1 MQKSSMGM
9 LPALNEFAAGDPPE
23 LGRLTSER
31 ASIVFGGVYENLITS
46 DSARI
51 STVVLVCS
59 ASKKEGA
66 TTIASG
72 LAIAAS
78 QRRGGETLLMD
89 CNYHNPNVLKVFGKG
104 RGSTGERERLLSDL
118 VEKHGYAGTEVSS
131 TPLAGLTIMGTAHG
145 LKNHVQALEPPR
157 FRNMLDELTQIF
169 TFVVIDGPPVNL
181 HSESTLLGSQ
191 VDRIL
196 LVVHAGVTRM
206 PVASKAV
213 ERLSAGGIQP
223 QVILNRRDF
232 PIPDAVYRRL

>member
-1 MQKSSMGM
+1 MGTR
-9 LPALNEFAAGDPPE
+9 AL
-23 LGRLTSER
+23 
-31 ASIVFGGVYENLITS
+31 I
-46 DSARI
+46 
-51 STVVLVCS
+51 
-59 ASKKEGA
+59 
-66 TTIASG
+66 
-72 LAIAAS
+72 
-78 QRRGGETLLMD
+78 
-89 CNYHNPNVLKVFGKG
+89 
-104 RGSTGERERLLSDL
+104 
-118 VEKHGYAGTEVSS
+118 SS
-131 TPLAGLTIMGTAHG
+131 TPLPGLTIMGTAHG
-145 LKNHVQALEPPR
+145 FKNHVQALEPPR
-157 FRNMLDELTQIF
+157 FKNMLDELTQIF